1 MQGQRALRL
10 TDLGKRLTRQ
20 AQDWRGALQKDLA
33 TTSWEQR
40 ILLVAVPTLLILAP
54 WILGS
59 NRLITVANTAGINA
73 IALYGLALLYGQLG
87 YLSLAHAALIG
98 VGAYTGGILM
108 DHIIFEGGAPVPEPF
123 PNTDWATWGR
133 DPVSRDHGR
142 DRGGP
147 ARIRLPACER
157 LSLFVILTFAFGALL
172 PIVLKNWWISGRNEG
187 ILLRDPPT
195 PLGSL
200 SFDGPRDFYFLV
212 LAFVFLAMIVY
223 YLIVRSSF
231 GRTLRGIRENETL
244 AGAVGINTAS
254 YKIAIF
260 AISGAFAGVAGV
272 LFIHHFKSVN
282 PPQFGGIEGVFFAL
296 MLLLGGPRWLL
307 GPLVGAALI
316 RFLPEITEGIG
327 LGINPLQLQEV
338 FGVLLIVVIL
348 FLPGGLVPGV
358 ALAYTRLKHVTLSR
372 AGSSRHPPLARMSPS
387 LRCAPRGS
395 GSAARAVQRRRIAP
409 HEPLQRTVRRHLQR
423 LGDAKAVAFVEGNV
437 AAGRANQITGDAL
450 PVAALQDRPHERR
463 ADATAL
469 LTG

>member
-1 MQGQRALRL
+1 MRL
-10 TDLGKRLTRQ
+10 TDLGKRLARQ

-123 PNTDWATWGR
+123 PNTDWATWAVIPLAAITAAIAAGLLGFASR
-133 DPVSRDHGR
+133 RVSGYH
-142 DRGGP
+142 
-147 ARIRLPACER
+147 
-157 LSLFVILTFAFGALL
+157 FVILTFAFGALL

-372 AGSSRHPPLARMSPS
+372 AGSLAIHR
-387 LRCAPRGS
+387 
-395 GSAARAVQRRRIAP
+395 
-409 HEPLQRTVRRHLQR
+409 
-423 LGDAKAVAFVEGNV
+423 
-437 AAGRANQITGDAL
+437 
-450 PVAALQDRPHERR
+450 
-463 ADATAL
+463 
-469 LTG
+469 

>member
-1 MQGQRALRL
+1 MRL

-123 PNTDWATWGR
+123 PNTDWATWAVIPLAAITAAIAAGLLGFASR
-133 DPVSRDHGR
+133 RVSGYH
-142 DRGGP
+142 
-147 ARIRLPACER
+147 
-157 LSLFVILTFAFGALL
+157 FVILTFAFGALL

-195 PLGSL
+195 PPGLIELRRATGFLLPGS
-200 SFDGPRDFYFLV
+200 SPSC
-212 LAFVFLAMIVY
+212 FLAMIVY

-307 GPLVGAALI
+307 GPPRRSSLDPIPSRNHGGNRPWDQPPPASRGVRGTPH
-316 RFLPEITEGIG
+316 RGD
-327 LGINPLQLQEV
+327 PLSA
-338 FGVLLIVVIL
+338 GW
-348 FLPGGLVPGV
+348 PG
-358 ALAYTRLKHVTLSR
+358 
-372 AGSSRHPPLARMSPS
+372 AGSRSRLHAPQARHTQPGRLSRHPPLARH
-387 LRCAPRGS
+387 
-395 GSAARAVQRRRIAP
+395 RRRF
-409 HEPLQRTVRRHLQR
+409 
-423 LGDAKAVAFVEGNV
+423 DA
-437 AAGRANQITGDAL
+437 AAG
-450 PVAALQDRPHERR
+450 VADQQPAPSSAGESRHMSHCNGPSFGICNVSVTRKPLRS
-463 ADATAL
+463 
-469 LTG
+469 

>member
-1 MQGQRALRL
+1 MQL
-10 TDLGKRLTRQ
+10 TDLGKRLTRK
-20 AQDWRGALQKDLA
+20 AQDWQGALQKDLA

-87 YLSLAHAALIG
+87 YLSLAHAALLG

-123 PNTDWATWGR
+123 PNTDWATWAVIPLAAITAAIAAGLLGFTAR
-133 DPVSRDHGR
+133 RVSGYH
-142 DRGGP
+142 
-147 ARIRLPACER
+147 
-157 LSLFVILTFAFGALL
+157 FVILTFAFGALL

-200 SFDGPRDFYFLV
+200 SFDEPRDFYFLV

-338 FGVLLIVVIL
+338 FGALLIVVIL

-358 ALAYTRLKHVTLSR
+358 ALAYTRLKRVTLSR
-372 AGSSRHPPLARMSPS
+372 AGHLAIHR
-387 LRCAPRGS
+387 
-395 GSAARAVQRRRIAP
+395 
-409 HEPLQRTVRRHLQR
+409 
-423 LGDAKAVAFVEGNV
+423 
-437 AAGRANQITGDAL
+437 
-450 PVAALQDRPHERR
+450 
-463 ADATAL
+463 
-469 LTG
+469 